1 MNDLVE
7 YLGKL
12 EERVNAL
19 EAENANL
26 RSIVPAK
33 ESVDGNIIARYVSNS
48 LPQTDIINHSF
59 LRRAFAVYGHF
70 FVANLIV
77 SAVVFLIYLCL
88 MAVLFGS
95 ALEVCPEFNDKE
107 HHCRLKKVTY
117 RIGVQGRVV
126 KGDPRLACSM
136 LRSLP
141 KIGRGGCQQR

>member
-1 MNDLVE
+1 MMQQFKSMNELVE

-26 RSIVPAK
+26 RSIVPVK
-33 ESVDGNIIARYVSNS
+33 ESIDGNAIARYVSNS
-48 LPQTDIINHSF
+48 LPQTDIINRSF

-95 ALEVCPEFNDKE
+95 AL
-107 HHCRLKKVTY
+107 
-117 RIGVQGRVV
+117 G
-126 KGDPRLACSM
+126 
-136 LRSLP
+136 SLP
-141 KIGRGGCQQR
+141 KIQ